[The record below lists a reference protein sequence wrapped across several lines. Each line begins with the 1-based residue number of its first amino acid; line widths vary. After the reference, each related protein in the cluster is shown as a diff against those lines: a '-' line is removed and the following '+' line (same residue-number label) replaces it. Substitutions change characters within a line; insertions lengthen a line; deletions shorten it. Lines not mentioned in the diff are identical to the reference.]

1 MGAPSAVVNSGMSGN
16 GTCCDPKMAWAT
28 FCSRMETPIAEMSAA
43 RRGALRRGRY
53 ARRSMTTPMI
63 PTTTM
68 AMRMARKKFSPGMPT
83 VWPNSVISVD
93 IIMMV
98 MKAPNMKSS
107 PKAKLMSSM
116 MP

>member
-1 MGAPSAVVNSGMSGN
+1 
-16 GTCCDPKMAWAT
+16 
-28 FCSRMETPIAEMSAA
+28 
-43 RRGALRRGRY
+43 
-53 ARRSMTTPMI
+53 
-63 PTTTM
+63 M
-68 AMRMARKKFSPGMPT
+68 AMVLPKI
-83 VWPNSVISVD
+83 VISGT

>member
-1 MGAPSAVVNSGMSGN
+1 M
-16 GTCCDPKMAWAT
+16 
-28 FCSRMETPIAEMSAA
+28 I
-43 RRGALRRGRY
+43 
-53 ARRSMTTPMI
+53 TPMT
-63 PTTTM
+63 PTDGHGDDDGEEEVEL
-68 AMRMARKKFSPGMPT
+68 RHGT
-83 VWPNSVISVD
+83 VLPKSVISGT